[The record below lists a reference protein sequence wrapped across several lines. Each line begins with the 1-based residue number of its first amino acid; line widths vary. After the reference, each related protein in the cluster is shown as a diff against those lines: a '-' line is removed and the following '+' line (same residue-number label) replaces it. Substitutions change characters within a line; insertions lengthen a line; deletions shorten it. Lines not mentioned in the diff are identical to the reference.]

1 MLFKNKKK
9 KNKNE
14 KKKKKFCLLSSI
26 KISYI
31 SWYLTCKIPK
41 ISKFAIFIVPKAF
54 KNSINIAK
62 IIYYGGD
69 YDCHQVLT
77 NVQQENTLKMHL
89 YIRK

>member
-9 KNKNE
+9 KKYYLFII
-14 KKKKKFCLLSSI
+14 KY

-41 ISKFAIFIVPKAF
+41 ISKCAILTVPKAF

-62 IIYYGGD
+62 IIYYGEIMRA
-69 YDCHQVLT
+69 T
-77 NVQQENTLKMHL
+77 KF
-89 YIRK
+89 